1 MLNQVKKNNQPRLN
15 KITENFPVFSFNWN
29 WIWKSITLWIVNAV
43 FGIMIVIFSILF
55 ALGMKQNMVVYN
67 GVYQVHQNWGQSL
80 WAFQT
85 IKTSLVILFITVWIV
100 LSTYELFVKQK
111 KALMFQLEIRTGNRL
126 WISYWSRFL
135 IIFLTL
141 IIIITFLLICD
152 SFIALSFKNFGKPF
166 FEAFGLANYPFFYL
180 LAIVLFSFSLFFN
193 AVLNPVLSTLFLM
206 SIMSFVFINPF
217 GWVPIFQGVMSAKNV
232 YSLNDKIRGLNFE
245 FSFAKN
251 FNDYFANKT
260 EIDYLQKDLKEMDIY
275 NYYWFFEQDNI
286 FEANEEN
293 IMDPYLSAKSYE
305 TLLKWN
311 DKIKSP
317 DNKIADFTN
326 LTNQLI
332 KSEVDENLKDFLEFY
347 KIWGEKYLTAS
358 IFDGTYI
365 HSNTARQIF
374 GPGKYFSFLLN
385 VLKNSMQINK
395 NNILNLDDYNKTIN
409 FNESNNHWNPINHF
423 EWLKRGKIYNTED
436 IFLRELVFPTIYGT
450 NWTIASFDWNITNQT
465 EFDKILNSQDSLRQ
479 IKDTSEYESV
489 IQIGKV
495 INNPLYELFYS
506 LWLLTSALFFALAF
520 LIFKKF
526 YFN

>member
-1 MLNQVKKNNQPRLN
+1 M
-15 KITENFPVFSFNWN
+15 
-29 WIWKSITLWIVNAV
+29 
-43 FGIMIVIFSILF
+43 
-55 ALGMKQNMVVYN
+55 
-67 GVYQVHQNWGQSL
+67 
-80 WAFQT
+80 
-85 IKTSLVILFITVWIV
+85 
-100 LSTYELFVKQK
+100 
-111 KALMFQLEIRTGNRL
+111 
-126 WISYWSRFL
+126 
-135 IIFLTL
+135 
-141 IIIITFLLICD
+141 
-152 SFIALSFKNFGKPF
+152 
-166 FEAFGLANYPFFYL
+166 ANYPFFYL